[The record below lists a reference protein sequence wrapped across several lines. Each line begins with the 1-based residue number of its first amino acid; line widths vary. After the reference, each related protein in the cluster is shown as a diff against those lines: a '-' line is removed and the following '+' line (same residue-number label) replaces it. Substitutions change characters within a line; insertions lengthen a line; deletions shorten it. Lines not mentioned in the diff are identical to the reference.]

1 MISLINL
8 WRFSSLC
15 IKATHINEII
25 KNKVMKTILTF
36 LMPLIA
42 IVTGIASYNLFT
54 EANYYLSAIFTVVSW
69 LSASIAVYLVLPK
82 TKVVLH

>member
-1 MISLINL
+1 
-8 WRFSSLC
+8 
-15 IKATHINEII
+15 
-25 KNKVMKTILTF
+25 MKTILSI

-69 LSASIAVYLVLPK
+69 LSASVWVYLVIPK
-82 TKVVLH
+82 KKVALH